1 MNAPE
6 SQNKRIDGLDAITA
20 TAIAVFQAS
29 SRRICLFAL
38 QLEARLWNQ
47 PAIID
52 ALRGFAISGRER
64 EIRILV
70 AESADLARDCGAL
83 VALHQRLPT
92 ALQLRQPLEGDEWPA
107 SHPFLLGDDGAIL
120 HLDGDGRLGGEMIA
134 TQAGQGRVLQIRFDT
149 TWERARPMSE
159 LRVLGI

>member
-1 MNAPE
+1 MNA
-6 SQNKRIDGLDAITA
+6 SGSHNRRIDGLDAVTA
-20 TAIAVFQAS
+20 TAIIAFQAS
-29 SRRICLFAL
+29 SRRICLFAPRL
-38 QLEARLWNQ
+38 DARLWNQ

-52 ALRGFAISGRER
+52 ALRGFAIAGRER

-70 AESADLARDCGAL
+70 AESADVARDCAAL
-83 VALHQRLPT
+83 VSLHQRLPT
-92 ALQLRQPLEGDEWPA
+92 ALQLRQPLESDEWPA

-120 HLDGDGRLGGEMIA
+120 RLDGDGRLGGEMIA
-134 TQAGQGRVLQIRFDT
+134 TEAGQGRVFQIRFDT